1 MTYESKTGKQFI
13 NKNNKITR
21 IFHWFLATTAII
33 LSVFIGS
40 KHVFAAKALNVSAQY
55 DDSTYKNE
63 LEILLNIDS
72 TSDVSVVKFLDTQ
85 IMNASYFSKYPQKG
99 TVIKQNKKGQYSFTV
114 KKNGTYSVY
123 VTNDAGEEVLT
134 TLKIRNIDNEAPKL
148 SIESE
153 NLTGFCSVT
162 LRATDNIYGN
172 VSVKYTQGAHSD
184 LNDLIW
190 KSAPSFK
197 NEDSLLLTPGKYSF
211 MLTDNAGNS
220 RIVIENIGPTTNVK
234 DDDEFKAVWIAYLA
248 FKTSGYTKQE
258 FTKHIETMF
267 DDVAAMNMNA
277 VVVHVRPFGD
287 AMYDSKYFP
296 WSKYVSGKQGKDP
309 GFDPLEIMIEEAHER
324 GLEFHAWLNPYRVTS
339 SSTNVMDLSADN
351 PARIYLTDEYKGNDR
366 NVLVYDGKLYYNP
379 SSTQVQNLIVNGI
392 KEIVE
397 NYDVDGI
404 HFDDYFYPSLGKNFT
419 SNFDAQE
426 YNEYA
431 RRQRLN
437 QKEAISIADWRREN
451 VNKLVKK
458 IYSAVKGINSNV
470 VFGISPGG
478 FIDSLK
484 ADDKYY
490 VDFEKWLGYDG
501 YIDYLCP
508 QLYWSND
515 HSIYPFN
522 DVLNRFIN
530 AAINPDVKLYVGVG
544 AYKAGIKTEGTE
556 WYKNDNVL
564 RNMIQYAR
572 STGNVDGFILY
583 SYNYLISKKDNVAI
597 KNMLKEFK

>member
-1 MTYESKTGKQFI
+1 MTYGKKGEKVSD
-13 NKNNKITR
+13 KNHLMFR
-21 IFHWFLATTAII
+21 WFLTAMVII
-33 LSVFIGS
+33 ISVFLGS
-40 KHVFAAKALNVSAQY
+40 NYASAENSLAISAQY
-55 DDSTYKNE
+55 DSSTYKKE
-63 LEILLNIDS
+63 LEIILSIDS
-72 TSDVSVVKFLDTQ
+72 TADISVVKYLDTQ
-85 IMNASYFSKYPQKG
+85 IMNSRYFTKYPQKG
-99 TVIKQNKKGQYSFTV
+99 TVVKKNNKGQYSFTV
-114 KKNGTYSVY
+114 KENGTYSVY
-123 VTNDAGEEVLT
+123 VANKSGEEELI
-134 TLKIRNIDNEAPKL
+134 TLKIRNIDNEAPTL
-148 SIESE
+148 SVESK
-153 NLTGFCSVT
+153 NLTGFSSVD
-162 LRATDNIYGN
+162 LRATDNVYGN
-172 VSVKYTQGAHSD
+172 VSVKYVQGAHSD
-184 LNDLIW
+184 LNDSVW
-190 KSAPSFK
+190 KTAPSFQ
-197 NEDSLLLTPGKYSF
+197 NEESLFITPGKYSF
-211 MLTDNAGNS
+211 LLTDNAGNS
-220 RIVIENIGPTTNVK
+220 RIVIENIGASASIENN
-234 DDDEFKAVWIAYLA
+234 DEFKAVWIAYLA

-258 FTKHIETMF
+258 FTKHIEKMY
-267 DDVAAMNMNA
+267 DDVVAMNMNA

-309 GFDPLEIMIEEAHER
+309 GFDPLEIMITEAHER

-351 PARIYLTDEYKGNDR
+351 PARIYLTDQYKGNDR
-366 NVLVYDGKLYYNP
+366 NVLAYDGKLYYNP

-419 SNFDAQE
+419 KNFDAQE

-431 RRQRLN
+431 RRQRIN

-451 VNKLVKK
+451 VNKLVRR
-458 IYSAVKGINSNV
+458 IYSSVKEINSDV

-478 FIDSLK
+478 FIDALK
-484 ADDKYY
+484 ANDKYY
-490 VDFEKWLGYDG
+490 VDFETWLGYDG

-522 DVLNRFIN
+522 DVLNRFIE

-556 WYKNDNVL
+556 WYQNKNVL

-572 STGNVDGFILY
+572 STGDVDGFILY
-583 SYNYLISKKDNVAI
+583 SYNYLISKKDNQAI